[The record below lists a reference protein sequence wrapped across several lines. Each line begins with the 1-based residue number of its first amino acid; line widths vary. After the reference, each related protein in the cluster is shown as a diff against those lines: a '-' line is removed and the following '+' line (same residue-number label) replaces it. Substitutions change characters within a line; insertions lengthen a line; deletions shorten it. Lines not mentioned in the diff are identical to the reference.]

1 MKMKGQV
8 FASLLINSKLPRLVV
23 QGRLGGTRT

>member
-8 FASLLINSKLPRLVV
+8 FASLLINSKLLGLVV